1 MSSIIDNDENSA
13 VYHSNDPLNNFKIRV
28 KLERLTSNALLPS
41 LQRLK
46 IEEDLT
52 RLLSKDGQPKEKPKS
67 SKIEV
72 AQALEE
78 TKRSDYEEV
87 LVGWQQKMFSR
98 FEFDTYGKGVGPE
111 STALEQKY
119 YDDIQKM
126 KANRKQPGRI
136 FTYIESDPYCF
147 AKDLDYFM
155 TDSPN
160 EEPSQL
166 ALGVNNVRKRRAVQP
181 RFKLSDEEYL
191 PKTNLINRKPT
202 PDDLRTNHY
211 AALPHQTMYIM
222 ADLSDMIDN
231 ATAQLVVVPQPPNE
245 HVLCIVRSYSNGTIV
260 LAPDFNNGKMAYIV
274 ETGNT
279 NNEVYHYYLEHGSI
293 QINVD
298 DLMKERK
305 LFHEVCLRQQ
315 THLAQMVGHEFDT
328 PPPAVLKL
336 NVFGEIVSGKNF
348 EYDNIYVY
356 YYLDLPDCKF
366 INIPY
371 EIHILCFVLDWYAEP
386 SMIFSGYT
394 HTASTTKSSKN
405 DDVVYYSHPFEFEL
419 WYKPALVS
427 ADHELPRMPKIYF
440 QVASQDVWNR
450 HRVEGY
456 TYIDI
461 PSLPGFYNEELSCWR
476 PRGDS
481 IFNELRRFYIGGSN
495 ELEDISYVSIPKQFE
510 SEKNNNT
517 PLSRFGFRTVSTG
530 LLNIRLN
537 VVFQSQTL
545 AMEHT
550 KRLGA
555 RSANR
560 YGFDAFMSNINAAID
575 AFQQAKKRA
584 LEVRESTLQL
594 LTPKANT
601 YE

>member
-1 MSSIIDNDENSA
+1 MSSIIDNDVNSA

-222 ADLSDMIDN
+222 ADLSDIIDN
-231 ATAQLVVVPQPPNE
+231 ATAQLVVVPQLPNE

-293 QINVD
+293 QINID
-298 DLMKERK
+298 DLIKERK

-356 YYLDLPDCKF
+356 YYLDLPD
-366 INIPY
+366 Y
-371 EIHILCFVLDWYAEP
+371 WYAEP

-419 WYKPALVS
+419 WYKPSAVS

-537 VVFQSQTL
+537 VVFQSQSL

-550 KRLGA
+550 KRVGA

-594 LTPKANT
+594 LTPKTNT

>member
-1 MSSIIDNDENSA
+1 
-13 VYHSNDPLNNFKIRV
+13 
-28 KLERLTSNALLPS
+28 
-41 LQRLK
+41 
-46 IEEDLT
+46 
-52 RLLSKDGQPKEKPKS
+52 
-67 SKIEV
+67 
-72 AQALEE
+72 
-78 TKRSDYEEV
+78 
-87 LVGWQQKMFSR
+87 
-98 FEFDTYGKGVGPE
+98 
-111 STALEQKY
+111 
-119 YDDIQKM
+119 
-126 KANRKQPGRI
+126 
-136 FTYIESDPYCF
+136 
-147 AKDLDYFM
+147 
-155 TDSPN
+155 
-160 EEPSQL
+160 
-166 ALGVNNVRKRRAVQP
+166 
-181 RFKLSDEEYL
+181 
-191 PKTNLINRKPT
+191 
-202 PDDLRTNHY
+202 
-211 AALPHQTMYIM
+211 
-222 ADLSDMIDN
+222 
-231 ATAQLVVVPQPPNE
+231 
-245 HVLCIVRSYSNGTIV
+245 
-260 LAPDFNNGKMAYIV
+260 
-274 ETGNT
+274 
-279 NNEVYHYYLEHGSI
+279 
-293 QINVD
+293 
-298 DLMKERK
+298 
-305 LFHEVCLRQQ
+305 
-315 THLAQMVGHEFDT
+315 
-328 PPPAVLKL
+328 
-336 NVFGEIVSGKNF
+336 
-348 EYDNIYVY
+348 
-356 YYLDLPDCKF
+356 
-366 INIPY
+366 
-371 EIHILCFVLDWYAEP
+371 
-386 SMIFSGYT
+386 MIFSGYT

-594 LTPKANT
+594 LTPKTNT